1 MIDTHSHIDMEEYK
15 ENFDAFL
22 DEIKANE
29 VEKVIIPGV
38 EPSTFSRIIEYCEKY
53 DMLYGAVGIHPEEL
67 AKCDENS
74 LEIVKEFIKH
84 KKIVAIGE
92 IGLDYHYC
100 EDTKEEQKILLRKQL
115 EIAETAG
122 MPVLIHD
129 REAHE
134 DTLEILNDYNLKTVV
149 MHCFSGTPEFA
160 EKCLQNDN
168 FYIAVGGV
176 VTFKN
181 AKDLKETVK
190 IVPQDRLLLETDA
203 PYLAPV
209 PFRGKLNTP
218 AYLKYIAQ
226 TVADIKQTDVNVI
239 KESTTANAKR
249 IFNFNND

>member
-15 ENFDAFL
+15 ENFDTFL
-22 DEIKANE
+22 DDIKANE

-67 AKCDENS
+67 AKCDANS
-74 LEIVKEFIKH
+74 LELVKEFIKY
-84 KKIVAIGE
+84 KKIIAIGE

-115 EIAETAG
+115 EIAETTG

-249 IFNFNND
+249 IFNFNNG